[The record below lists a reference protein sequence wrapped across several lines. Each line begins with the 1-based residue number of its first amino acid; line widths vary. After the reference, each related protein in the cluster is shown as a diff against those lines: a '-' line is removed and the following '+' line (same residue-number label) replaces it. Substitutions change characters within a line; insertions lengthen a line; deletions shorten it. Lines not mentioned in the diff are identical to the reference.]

1 MSTDTM
7 STNGFILLNSKGRE
21 IENLFNIE
29 IDTEI
34 YNQPY
39 DYSSPVKDAERPD
52 FFTPAPVS
60 PKKAAFE
67 GPFKLRRETNWKCL
81 STLGKRKFH
90 EAFDSEDDERYGQHI
105 GADFFANNVGHDVVS
120 SPIPDNWEEQSWNE
134 HIQKE
139 GRRERDSESKYDPEE
154 ILAWVE
160 FYRNNRNLYNV

>member
-21 IENLFNIE
+21 IENLVDIE
-29 IDTEI
+29 ID
-34 YNQPY
+34 NQSY
-39 DYSSPVKDAERPD
+39 DYSSPVKRPD

-67 GPFKLRRETNWKCL
+67 GPFKLRRETNWKCV

-105 GADFFANNVGHDVVS
+105 GADFFAINVGHNVVS

-134 HIQKE
+134 YIQKE
-139 GRRERDSESKYDPEE
+139 GKRERDSYDPEE